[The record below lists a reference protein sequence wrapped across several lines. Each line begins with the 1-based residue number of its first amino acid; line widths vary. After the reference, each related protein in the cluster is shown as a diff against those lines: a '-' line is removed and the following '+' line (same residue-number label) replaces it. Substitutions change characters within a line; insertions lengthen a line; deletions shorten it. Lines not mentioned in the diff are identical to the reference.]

1 MIKKSQNIVVVG
13 DSMLDAYVIA
23 EILGVSP
30 EAPVPLCRQLNEEN
44 RLGGAANVA
53 MNLNSMGARPHLI
66 SVSGDD
72 LHGKILLDLLKTKG
86 IKADIIKDSK
96 RPTSLKTRLVDTSYK
111 QQFRWDRES
120 TQPVSPAIE
129 KKLLDIL
136 DKSITKRKSDAVIIQ
151 DYNKGVLTKNL
162 IKAIQKK
169 CQQNKIP
176 LLVDPKHD
184 HFELLSDCDIFKPNL
199 KECRSYL
206 KETGLRSDS
215 VCKKISEQLKASKSM
230 VITLG
235 DKGLFYKDQDSRG
248 KIPAYKLKAADVSG
262 AGDTVIAALAI
273 SMLEGQ
279 DLRTMAE
286 FANKAGALSCS
297 KDGVSSVS
305 VKEIRRF
312 KANK

>member
-1 MIKKSQNIVVVG
+1 MTTSTNKTFN
-13 DSMLDAYVIA
+13 A
-23 EILGVSP
+23 ES
-30 EAPVPLCRQLNEEN
+30 
-44 RLGGAANVA
+44 
-53 MNLNSMGARPHLI
+53 
-66 SVSGDD
+66 
-72 LHGKILLDLLKTKG
+72 
-86 IKADIIKDSK
+86 
-96 RPTSLKTRLVDTSYK
+96 
-111 QQFRWDRES
+111 
-120 TQPVSPAIE
+120 AIE
-129 KKLLDIL
+129 EIFSEYWDYECKIYSHHRTLK
-136 DKSITKRKSDAVIIQ
+136 AVK
-151 DYNKGVLTKNL
+151 DL
-162 IKAIQKK
+162 
-169 CQQNKIP
+169 
-176 LLVDPKHD
+176 
-184 HFELLSDCDIFKPNL
+184 F
-199 KECRSYL
+199 YL

-235 DKGLFYKDQDSRG
+235 DKGIFYKDQDSRG